1 VKISDSVCKEKVRK
15 SIWKQKIWTSED
27 LEKCDVK
34 ALQQIEGK
42 R

>member
-1 VKISDSVCKEKVRK
+1 VKISDSVCSEK
-15 SIWKQKIWTSED
+15 SQKVHLETENWTNED

-34 ALQQIEGK
+34 ALQQIEEE